1 MYTQCMSLIFFIPC
15 FFYLFFSFC
24 LLLFLWNNLAIWSH
38 VFISFFW
45 IHLSRNYFLYSP
57 ASFSIKFYYDNNSLK
72 TLTNSLKT
80 LTNSLKT
87 LTNSQIV
94 INNHIESSK
103 LSQENR
109 YHGNIWVKTRRDCI
123 KNNLGKGVLG
133 KPQNF
138 FFCYN
143 CILLT
148 VCLT

>member
-15 FFYLFFSFC
+15 FFY

-57 ASFSIKFYYDNNSLK
+57 ASFSIKFYYDN
-72 TLTNSLKT
+72 NSLKT

-138 FFCYN
+138 FCYN